1 MPNEL
6 QGSITACQAV
16 AEGVPADAE
25 MWCEH
30 SETLRAA
37 AEPLYERA
45 KTLRANPEMLCEH
58 AETLRADPEM
68 QYDHAAAPRAA
79 PETPYDHA
87 ERCAWLPKTLNE
99 HAETP
104 AHMLKCARPV
114 LKRVSTILCV
124 QERAACDAG
133 HLPPPL
139 KLQRGRLQPTRAL
152 AFSLR
157 CGNGSLATEYGPV
170 AVVLFGSLI
179 ASRSDIRYCELPN

>member
-133 HLPPPL
+133 HSPASAKATARQAAAHPSV
-139 KLQRGRLQPTRAL
+139 GIQP
-152 AFSLR
+152 SLR
-157 CGNGSLATEYGPV
+157 QRFSGHRVRSCRCG
-170 AVVLFGSLI
+170 AVRLTD
-179 ASRSDIRYCELPN
+179 R